1 VAESSV
7 LPAPATGATGAA
19 GAVAVAVAPWQE
31 PLFYLGSPTPANLIA
46 GTGYSRTVPL
56 NPSGRTFVI
65 VANRFI

>member
-1 VAESSV
+1 
-7 LPAPATGATGAA
+7 
-19 GAVAVAVAPWQE
+19 
-31 PLFYLGSPTPANLIA
+31 LFYLGSPTPANLIA